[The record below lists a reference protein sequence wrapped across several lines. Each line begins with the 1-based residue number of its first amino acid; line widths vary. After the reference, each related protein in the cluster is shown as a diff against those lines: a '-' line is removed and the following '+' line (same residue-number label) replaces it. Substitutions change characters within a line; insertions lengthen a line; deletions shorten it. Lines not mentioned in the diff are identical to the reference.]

1 MGKKE
6 WKKIR
11 HGIIIFVMAFFSAIP
26 FVVYGK
32 NIDSKETIRIGYIDY
47 GGFIDLDEN
56 GEYTGY
62 GVELLDKIAEYTG
75 WKYEYVYDT
84 WDNVLKKLESGE
96 IDMICQ
102 AQKTPEREERFLL
115 SKYWA
120 GTEACVL
127 YARMDDDRY
136 YYNDYEAFNGIRVA
150 GLKESFQNDDLKEY
164 AQKNDFSFELKE
176 YMTTEECFQALEEGA
191 VDAVVQGSLV
201 GMDDYKII
209 CRFGAQPFYLMAG
222 KQKQKVME
230 DADYALGEIT
240 ADYPTFLSEL
250 YQKYY
255 GDTSAMGLAFT
266 REEIEYIRAQK
277 QVNIAFINNRPPF
290 SMENDDGEI
299 EGIIVDLVS
308 RIRESSG
315 LNLQYTMLESG
326 QRVIDYLEKH
336 PADLVA
342 GVVVENPAFT
352 KSDYLVS
359 DVIYTGEVA
368 LVCRQGMNYT
378 PGDAENK
385 YILAITKSYAA
396 LENYIQA
403 NYPEFEIVKC
413 TTTEECMELLNSGE
427 CDFMAQNVN
436 VVTPLLQKPRYEGL
450 TVLPNLS
457 KEEPMGIVG
466 KNSDENK
473 ILMSIINK
481 CITQI
486 SSQEVSQITI
496 SHTVANGYQLTWTDV
511 LYKFRYPLIV
521 IFILLVASILFM
533 IFWQEARRKSYLKIA
548 EKNEQ
553 LLEAVDQANR
563 ANQAKSDFLARMSH
577 EIRTPM
583 NAIVGL
589 TEIAKH
595 YEEDPKKIEDYL
607 DKIDVSSKVLLNI
620 INDILDM
627 SSIENKKM
635 KIAKEP
641 FDLHEILMS
650 VGTIYEPQCRQK
662 GIAFEVQDE
671 EVTHTHL
678 IGDGLRVNQI
688 LLNLVSNAY
697 KFTPSGGKIMKI
709 AKEPFDLHEILMSVG
724 TIYEPQCRQKGIAF
738 EVQDEEVTHTHLI
751 GDGLRVNQI
760 LLNLVSNAYKFTP
773 SGGKITIKVKE
784 LYVKEEKAYFNFLV
798 EDTGEG
804 MSEEMQTRLFQPFEQ
819 ESATTAQKHGGSGLG
834 LSIAKNFVE
843 LMSGSISVKSKKGE
857 GTTFVVSIPF
867 EFEQAAEPEITEQPV
882 ENGLSVVQEEQA
894 VYDFTGKKV
903 LLAEDTAFNE
913 EVATELLAM
922 VHMDVDCAHNGKE
935 AVELFEKAK
944 PGTYMAILMDIHMPV
959 MNGYEAARTIRK
971 SEREDAGTIAIY
983 AMTANS
989 FEEDV
994 SAALNAGMNGHIA
1007 KPIDAQILYEV
1018 LDKLA
1023 KKQQ

>member
-32 NIDSKETIRIGYIDY
+32 NIDSQETIRIGYIDY
-47 GGFIDLDEN
+47 GGFINLDEN

-102 AQKTPEREERFLL
+102 AQRTPEREERFLL

-136 YYNDYEAFNGIRVA
+136 YYNDFEAFNGIRVA

-164 AQKNDFSFELKE
+164 AQKNDFSLELKE

-486 SSQEVSQITI
+486 PSQEVSQITI
-496 SHTVANGYQLTWTDV
+496 SHTVENGYQLTWTDV

-650 VGTIYEPQCRQK
+650 VCTIYEPQCK
-662 GIAFEVQDE
+662 
-671 EVTHTHL
+671 
-678 IGDGLRVNQI
+678 
-688 LLNLVSNAY
+688 
-697 KFTPSGGKIMKI
+697 
-709 AKEPFDLHEILMSVG
+709 
-724 TIYEPQCRQKGIAF
+724 QKGIAF

-882 ENGLSVVQEEQA
+882 ENDLSVVQEEQA

-1023 KKQQ
+1023 KEQQ

>member
-1 MGKKE
+1 MEEKSRFAQILIFWDAVLLGTLIFISLSVKPGLRCLWLHSAMLAECAIGLLILGILTFGKSEPDIVHGRLFTVMIGGISLQLVLYYDQPLILHTFLLILMLTITIYRNFSLCKFAMVEMMVLYLLSVLYYWNVGFGDNVSVMYSVVAAGGVLGGSFILSCILGTEEKNRRIIRENRQTSIDMLRLVEMKKE
-6 WKKIR
+6 
-11 HGIIIFVMAFFSAIP
+11 
-26 FVVYGK
+26 
-32 NIDSKETIRIGYIDY
+32 E
-47 GGFIDLDEN
+47 
-56 GEYTGY
+56 
-62 GVELLDKIAEYTG
+62 AEH
-75 WKYEYVYDT
+75 
-84 WDNVLKKLESGE
+84 
-96 IDMICQ
+96 
-102 AQKTPEREERFLL
+102 
-115 SKYWA
+115 
-120 GTEACVL
+120 
-127 YARMDDDRY
+127 
-136 YYNDYEAFNGIRVA
+136 
-150 GLKESFQNDDLKEY
+150 
-164 AQKNDFSFELKE
+164 
-176 YMTTEECFQALEEGA
+176 
-191 VDAVVQGSLV
+191 
-201 GMDDYKII
+201 
-209 CRFGAQPFYLMAG
+209 
-222 KQKQKVME
+222 
-230 DADYALGEIT
+230 
-240 ADYPTFLSEL
+240 
-250 YQKYY
+250 
-255 GDTSAMGLAFT
+255 LA
-266 REEIEYIRAQK
+266 E
-277 QVNIAFINNRPPF
+277 V
-290 SMENDDGEI
+290 
-299 EGIIVDLVS
+299 
-308 RIRESSG
+308 
-315 LNLQYTMLESG
+315 
-326 QRVIDYLEKH
+326 
-336 PADLVA
+336 
-342 GVVVENPAFT
+342 
-352 KSDYLVS
+352 KSV
-359 DVIYTGEVA
+359 
-368 LVCRQGMNYT
+368 
-378 PGDAENK
+378 
-385 YILAITKSYAA
+385 
-396 LENYIQA
+396 
-403 NYPEFEIVKC
+403 
-413 TTTEECMELLNSGE
+413 
-427 CDFMAQNVN
+427 
-436 VVTPLLQKPRYEGL
+436 
-450 TVLPNLS
+450 
-457 KEEPMGIVG
+457 
-466 KNSDENK
+466 
-473 ILMSIINK
+473 
-481 CITQI
+481 
-486 SSQEVSQITI
+486 
-496 SHTVANGYQLTWTDV
+496 
-511 LYKFRYPLIV
+511 
-521 IFILLVASILFM
+521 
-533 IFWQEARRKSYLKIA
+533 
-548 EKNEQ
+548 
-553 LLEAVDQANR
+553 
-563 ANQAKSDFLARMSH
+563 FLANMSH

-650 VGTIYEPQCRQK
+650 VCTIYEPQCK
-662 GIAFEVQDE
+662 
-671 EVTHTHL
+671 
-678 IGDGLRVNQI
+678 
-688 LLNLVSNAY
+688 
-697 KFTPSGGKIMKI
+697 
-709 AKEPFDLHEILMSVG
+709 
-724 TIYEPQCRQKGIAF
+724 QKGIAF

-882 ENGLSVVQEEQA
+882 ENDLSVVQEEQA

-1023 KKQQ
+1023 KEQQ

>member
-1 MGKKE
+1 MC
-6 WKKIR
+6 W
-11 HGIIIFVMAFFSAIP
+11 
-26 FVVYGK
+26 
-32 NIDSKETIRIGYIDY
+32 
-47 GGFIDLDEN
+47 
-56 GEYTGY
+56 
-62 GVELLDKIAEYTG
+62 GVEI
-75 WKYEYVYDT
+75 
-84 WDNVLKKLESGE
+84 
-96 IDMICQ
+96 
-102 AQKTPEREERFLL
+102 
-115 SKYWA
+115 
-120 GTEACVL
+120 
-127 YARMDDDRY
+127 
-136 YYNDYEAFNGIRVA
+136 
-150 GLKESFQNDDLKEY
+150 
-164 AQKNDFSFELKE
+164 
-176 YMTTEECFQALEEGA
+176 
-191 VDAVVQGSLV
+191 
-201 GMDDYKII
+201 
-209 CRFGAQPFYLMAG
+209 
-222 KQKQKVME
+222 
-230 DADYALGEIT
+230 
-240 ADYPTFLSEL
+240 
-250 YQKYY
+250 
-255 GDTSAMGLAFT
+255 
-266 REEIEYIRAQK
+266 
-277 QVNIAFINNRPPF
+277 
-290 SMENDDGEI
+290 MENDRKLIQFHFITNAEVSTHYHQNPEVFYVLTGELKVQI
-299 EGIIVDLVS
+299 DETTFLMKQGDIILINANKRHTMNGNEELLGARFEIDFHLLAEYMESMQLLFWCNSVADKNAAYADLREVFDHILS
-308 RIRESSG
+308 RYFEKDEKSALDLQALYFQAAHILTSNFLVKADDTR
-315 LNLQYTMLESG
+315 LNMDDSQDR
-326 QRVIDYLEKH
+326 QRVRRI
-336 PADLVA
+336 
-342 GVVVENPAFT
+342 
-352 KSDYLVS
+352 
-359 DVIYTGEVA
+359 
-368 LVCRQGMNYT
+368 Q
-378 PGDAENK
+378 
-385 YILAITKSYAA
+385 
-396 LENYIQA
+396 NYIQA

-486 SSQEVSQITI
+486 PSQEVSQITI
-496 SHTVANGYQLTWTDV
+496 SHTVENGYQLTWTDV

-650 VGTIYEPQCRQK
+650 VCTIYEPQCK
-662 GIAFEVQDE
+662 
-671 EVTHTHL
+671 
-678 IGDGLRVNQI
+678 
-688 LLNLVSNAY
+688 
-697 KFTPSGGKIMKI
+697 
-709 AKEPFDLHEILMSVG
+709 
-724 TIYEPQCRQKGIAF
+724 QKGIAF

-882 ENGLSVVQEEQA
+882 ENDLSVVQEEQA

-1023 KKQQ
+1023 KEQQ